1 MEVTEG
7 QGNLNCIKL
16 SFRLWKPPLLRKM
29 FEKFTTLYE
38 IHYEIDAVRSLKNKV
53 DSYNEGVVDLQLYQ
67 FFNNQV
73 FD

>member
-7 QGNLNCIKL
+7 QGNLNRIEL

-38 IHYEIDAVRSLKNKV
+38 IHYEIDAVCSLKHKV

-67 FFNNQV
+67 FFYNQV